1 MFSLELVIIQLI
13 TGIGLS
19 VFGFLQM
26 TGYINT
32 VRVRPKRGV
41 TPHEIKKF
49 QSLVGRGI
57 LLVGFSFLFM
67 GAFLLVALIFKNNLF
82 FILGLASLLLFLL
95 AGGLTFFLSFWKY
108 NRNKY

>member
-1 MFSLELVIIQLI
+1 MELVIVQLI
-13 TGIGLS
+13 TGIVLS

-26 TGYINT
+26 TGYINA

-41 TPHEIKKF
+41 TPHEIKKL

-57 LLVGFSFLFM
+57 LFVGFSFLFM
-67 GAFLLVALIFKNNLF
+67 GAFLLVALILKNNLF

>member
-1 MFSLELVIIQLI
+1 MELIIIQLI

-26 TGYINT
+26 TGYVNA
-32 VRVRPKRGV
+32 VRIRPKRGV
-41 TPHEIKKF
+41 TPHEIKKY
-49 QSLVGRGI
+49 QNLVGRGI

-67 GAFLLVALIFKNNLF
+67 GAFLLVALILKNNIF
-82 FILGLASLLLFLL
+82 FILGLLSLLLFLL
-95 AGGLTFFLSFWKY
+95 AGSLTIFLSFWKY

>member
-1 MFSLELVIIQLI
+1 MFSLELVIVQLI
-13 TGIGLS
+13 TGIVLS

-26 TGYINT
+26 TGYINA

-41 TPHEIKKF
+41 TPHEIKKL

-57 LLVGFSFLFM
+57 LFVGFSFLFM
-67 GAFLLVALIFKNNLF
+67 GAFLLVALILKNNLF

>member
-1 MFSLELVIIQLI
+1 MELVIVQLI
-13 TGIGLS
+13 TGIVLS

-26 TGYINT
+26 TGYINA

-41 TPHEIKKF
+41 TPHEIKKL

-57 LLVGFSFLFM
+57 LFVGFSFLFM
-67 GAFLLVALIFKNNLF
+67 GAFLLVALILKNNLF

-108 NRNKY
+108 SRNKY